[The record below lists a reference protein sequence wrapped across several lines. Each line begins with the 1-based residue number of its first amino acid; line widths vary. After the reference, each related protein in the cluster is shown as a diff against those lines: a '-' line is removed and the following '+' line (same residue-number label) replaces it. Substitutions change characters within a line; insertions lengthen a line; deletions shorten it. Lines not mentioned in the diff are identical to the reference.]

1 MTRNRTDFA
10 DAVMRRIGEAEDA
23 RWEQKSVDPLTER
36 LRASAASAPA
46 LGHPAFADL
55 PLGAAGTIDAAAMFL
70 DLRQFTARS
79 FWDPPME
86 MLRVNVAVITEIAT
100 AVQQHGGYILGFRG
114 DGVFACFDGG
124 SLGPQAAAGFAVGAG
139 AWAIDAV
146 RNALNGMLEVAGI
159 KPVQIR
165 VGMDYGRL
173 DFVRVGSLAGSEVNV
188 MGFAANFASKCEK
201 VANSW
206 EVVAGEGLA
215 SLLPAGDVTRHE
227 KSPVTYTRG
236 DQRRSYHFFDVDH
249 FTYLSLVQGVSE
261 QLGGRPLSAVGV
273 T

>member
-100 AVQQHGGYILGFRG
+100 AVQQHGGYILGFRSIFCSSPWPSP
-114 DGVFACFDGG
+114 GVTDAR
-124 SLGPQAAAGFAVGAG
+124 SSRQPQITSCVPPGAG
-139 AWAIDAV
+139 A
-146 RNALNGMLEVAGI
+146 
-159 KPVQIR
+159 
-165 VGMDYGRL
+165 
-173 DFVRVGSLAGSEVNV
+173 
-188 MGFAANFASKCEK
+188 
-201 VANSW
+201 
-206 EVVAGEGLA
+206 
-215 SLLPAGDVTRHE
+215 
-227 KSPVTYTRG
+227 
-236 DQRRSYHFFDVDH
+236 
-249 FTYLSLVQGVSE
+249 
-261 QLGGRPLSAVGV
+261 RPER
-273 T
+273 